1 MTLKTLVIG
10 HMMCALGVLTPAAAR
25 SNESVS
31 PCRAVTT
38 QPRLICDAAACV
50 RVSQRE
56 LCEASAARAVGSRT
70 DQRPAARPIASRGGD
85 QLERLLDSLR

>member
-1 MTLKTLVIG
+1 MVLKISMVR
-10 HMMCALGVLTPAAAR
+10 HMICALGILMPAAA
-25 SNESVS
+25 SSTESVN

-50 RVSQRE
+50 RVSQRD
-56 LCEASAARAVGSRT
+56 LCEASSARAVEPRLE
-70 DQRPAARPIASRGGD
+70 QRPAPRPIAARGD

>member
-1 MTLKTLVIG
+1 MTLKTSVIG
-10 HMMCALGVLTPAAAR
+10 HMICALGILTPAAA
-25 SNESVS
+25 SSTESVN

-56 LCEASAARAVGSRT
+56 LCEASGARAVEPHAE
-70 DQRPAARPIASRGGD
+70 QRPSARPIAARGD